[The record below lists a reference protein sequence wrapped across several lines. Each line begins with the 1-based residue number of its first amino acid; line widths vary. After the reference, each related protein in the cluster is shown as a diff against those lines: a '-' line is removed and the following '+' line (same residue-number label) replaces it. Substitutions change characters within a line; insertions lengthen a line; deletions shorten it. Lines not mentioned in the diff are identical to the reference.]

1 MSQPTHFLIR
11 HIKLTT
17 TPPGE
22 KAREQ
27 KELQERDARNQE
39 LAGASY
45 SVPQSGDLA
54 GSGGSGVAA
63 DHLSGLPWGGLNI
76 PHMVQRGHE
85 SASGGGDGSRR
96 STAAQQ
102 QQQYDSQQQPQFYD
116 PQVTTGYGGGVD
128 MGYGYGYEGNEGY
141 YAATATGVSSSAAS
155 SSPGYFSYDAFP
167 GDGGSQTGSGS
178 GSRY

>member
-85 SASGGGDGSRR
+85 SASGGGGSRR

-102 QQQYDSQQQPQFYD
+102 AQYDSQPQYYD
-116 PQVTTGYGGGVD
+116 PQVTTAAYGGGVAV
-128 MGYGYGYEGNEGY
+128 GYGYGYEGDDGY
-141 YAATATGVSSSAAS
+141 YAATTTGVSSSAAS